1 MCSFAQPK
9 VAALPL
15 LAWFLFWVA
24 GPASGAEPEPA
35 PAVIDQ
41 LIQQLGH
48 DEFGQR
54 EDASRRLVQI
64 GEPALAALRRA
75 ATAHADAEI
84 KHRAATL
91 VRKIEKELRGELL
104 TFGNGSSYWLNRVA
118 FTPDG

>member
-54 EDASRRLVQI
+54 EDASRRLAQI

-75 ATAHADAEI
+75 ATAHADVEI
-84 KHRAATL
+84 SIAPPLWSARSRRSCAA
-91 VRKIEKELRGELL
+91 
-104 TFGNGSSYWLNRVA
+104 SCS
-118 FTPDG
+118 P

>member
-35 PAVIDQ
+35 PAAIDQ

-91 VRKIEKELRGELL
+91 VRKQDFRPSLLRRLWRAHGPGRSMES
-104 TFGNGSSYWLNRVA
+104 TS
-118 FTPDG
+118 